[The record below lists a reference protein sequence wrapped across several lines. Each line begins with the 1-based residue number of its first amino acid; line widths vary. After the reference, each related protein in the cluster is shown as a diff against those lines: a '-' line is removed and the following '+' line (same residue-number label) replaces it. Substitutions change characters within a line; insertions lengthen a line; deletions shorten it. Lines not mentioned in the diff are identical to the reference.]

1 MESQR
6 SRFEPVRRTPPE
18 SPLRELEPLSRDS
31 TGAARGV
38 GAGALVGATVR
49 DGIAGRVGAVCTGAG
64 RVCAACTGA
73 ERVGARFTGIGL
85 LRTAGA
91 DAPVEYP
98 REPGTGVLLRTGAA

>member
-1 MESQR
+1 MTAGAESQR

-38 GAGALVGATVR
+38 GAGAGALAGATVR
-49 DGIAGRVGAVCTGAG
+49 DGIAGRVGA
-64 RVCAACTGA
+64 ACTGT
-73 ERVGARFTGIGL
+73 ERVGSRFTGIGL

>member
-1 MESQR
+1 MTAGAESQR

-49 DGIAGRVGAVCTGAG
+49 DGIAGRVGA
-64 RVCAACTGA
+64 ACTGA

-98 REPGTGVLLRTGAA
+98 REPGTGVLLSTGAA